1 MFYSFEGK
9 EMEKQYYKFSS
20 LSGKEVVCT
29 YEEAKESAEK
39 LRQIIKRVDDARE
52 SAKPKA

>member
-1 MFYSFEGK
+1 MFYNFGGK
-9 EMEKQYYKFSS
+9 EMGKQYYKFSS